1 MSFENADIILTVDV
15 EDNFTLEELVRP
27 SDWET
32 YKKQAIE
39 NTRRV
44 IALLKKFNAGA
55 TFFVLGKLAER
66 HPVIVKEIVDAGYE
80 LASHGY
86 AHKPVSE
93 MTRDEFESDVRNSI
107 EILEGIAHTK
117 VTGFRARSFSITLK
131 NLWAFEVLKDLG
143 LSYDSSCYDFEF
155 EKIVGQEENACQ
167 GIKEFPVM
175 TRRFLGRRITM
186 AGGVMFRLLPVPI
199 LQQAFNPPWE
209 IESIMIYCHI
219 WEFNR
224 DQPARRIGVLQKI
237 AQSSL
242 TYTTESKLIYLARKY
257 RFISICQEMA
267 GMS

>member
-1 MSFENADIILTVDV
+1 MSFENAEIILTVDV
-15 EDNFTLEELVRP
+15 EDNFMLEELIRP

-32 YKKQAIE
+32 YEKQAIE

-44 IALLKKFNAGA
+44 IALLKKHEAGA

-66 HPVIVKEIVDAGYE
+66 HPIIVKEIVDGGYE

-93 MTRDEFESDVRNSI
+93 MTRDEFESDVRKSI
-107 EILEGIAHTK
+107 EILEGIAQTE
-117 VTGFRARSFSITLK
+117 VVGFRARSFSVTSRNI
-131 NLWAFEVLKDLG
+131 WAFEVLKNLG

-155 EKIVGQEENACQ
+155 EKIVAQEEGACK
-167 GIKEFPVM
+167 GLKEFPVM

-199 LQQAFNPPWE
+199 LQRAFKTPGE

-242 TYTTESKLIYLARKY
+242 TYTTESKLKHLAHNYK
-257 RFISICQEMA
+257 FISIRDSV
-267 GMS
+267 MSG